1 MQLFTDPT
9 YLRTIH
15 DGLVTGSVNKD
26 NASSLPYGL
35 VEVYEEALPPL
46 TNAADRQKFN
56 DFFAVW
62 ALLKKE
68 VSAAFAVPLLAGWT
82 EDQVIGYIAQY
93 SKWFNSPVSGM
104 YVLYHERLRT
114 FVLQKISQDH
124 LSRCNHALIQQ
135 SSLALQIKSGDEWE
149 RYALEHLSTHLL
161 TAAMGSKDA
170 SELKALAYST
180 AHWNR
185 QIEISKGFEW
195 SKRMLNDM
203 MLWASKYDDDE
214 VIECAL
220 NKVDLY
226 HMEQNDAPRIVELV
240 AQNDIET
247 ALQRIESFGG
257 NDKEGLQRKFILYM
271 LCLMELTLL
280 DSKDKPFR
288 RDAIEKL
295 LRHLDE
301 NLPIDHSVLN
311 WIDFF
316 PSYAVFLMACEW
328 AGLGLAYVIAY
339 KRTDNW
345 EIDWITDKG
354 PYNDL
359 QFEVLITCA
368 KGISDDSD
376 KSRALEYI
384 STELSKQGKVEE
396 AASAIQ
402 EALTYARGISSD
414 TAKSRALKDISTE
427 LAKQGKVEEAASA
440 IQEALT
446 CARGIS

>member
-1 MQLFTDPT
+1 MIDFQFVDPT

-35 VEVYEEALPPL
+35 VGVYEDALPPL

-56 DFFAVW
+56 EFFAVW

-68 VSAAFAVPLLAGWT
+68 VSAAFTAPLLAGWT

-124 LSRCNHALIQQ
+124 LSRCNHALIQK
-135 SSLALQIKSGDEWE
+135 SSLALQNKSGDEWE

-220 NKVDLY
+220 NKVD
-226 HMEQNDAPRIVELV
+226 
-240 AQNDIET
+240 
-247 ALQRIESFGG
+247 
-257 NDKEGLQRKFILYM
+257 
-271 LCLMELTLL
+271 
-280 DSKDKPFR
+280 
-288 RDAIEKL
+288 
-295 LRHLDE
+295 
-301 NLPIDHSVLN
+301 
-311 WIDFF
+311 
-316 PSYAVFLMACEW
+316 
-328 AGLGLAYVIAY
+328 
-339 KRTDNW
+339 
-345 EIDWITDKG
+345 
-354 PYNDL
+354 
-359 QFEVLITCA
+359 
-368 KGISDDSD
+368 
-376 KSRALEYI
+376 
-384 STELSKQGKVEE
+384 
-396 AASAIQ
+396 
-402 EALTYARGISSD
+402 
-414 TAKSRALKDISTE
+414 
-427 LAKQGKVEEAASA
+427 
-440 IQEALT
+440 
-446 CARGIS
+446 

>member
-1 MQLFTDPT
+1 
-9 YLRTIH
+9 
-15 DGLVTGSVNKD
+15 
-26 NASSLPYGL
+26 
-35 VEVYEEALPPL
+35 
-46 TNAADRQKFN
+46 
-56 DFFAVW
+56 
-62 ALLKKE
+62 
-68 VSAAFAVPLLAGWT
+68 
-82 EDQVIGYIAQY
+82 AQY

-124 LSRCNHALIQQ
+124 LSRCNLALIQK
-135 SSLALQIKSGDEWE
+135 SSLALQSQSGDEWE

-280 DSKDKPFR
+280 DSKEKPFR

-295 LRHLDE
+295 LRHLDD
-301 NLPIDHSVLN
+301 NLRGDYSVLN
-311 WIDFF
+311 WKDFF
-316 PSYAVFLMACEW
+316 PSYTMFLMACDW
-328 AGLGLAYVIAY
+328 AEMGLDYSTVY
-339 KRTDNW
+339 KRADNW
-345 EIDWITDKG
+345 EKDWLSEKG
-354 PYNDL
+354 PY
-359 QFEVLITCA
+359 
-368 KGISDDSD
+368 
-376 KSRALEYI
+376 
-384 STELSKQGKVEE
+384 
-396 AASAIQ
+396 
-402 EALTYARGISSD
+402 
-414 TAKSRALKDISTE
+414 
-427 LAKQGKVEEAASA
+427 
-440 IQEALT
+440 
-446 CARGIS
+446 

>member
-1 MQLFTDPT
+1 MTYIIDPT
-9 YLRTIH
+9 YMRIIH

-26 NASSLPYGL
+26 NATSLPYGL
-35 VEVYEEALPPL
+35 VGVYEEALPPL

-56 DFFAVW
+56 EFFAVW

-68 VSAAFAVPLLAGWT
+68 VSAAFTAPLLAGWT

-124 LSRCNHALIQQ
+124 LSRCNHALIQK
-135 SSLALQIKSGDEWE
+135 SSLALQSKSGDEWE

-161 TAAMGSKDA
+161 TAAMGNKDA

-295 LRHLDE
+295 LSHLDDI
-301 NLPIDHSVLN
+301 LPIDYSASKWH
-311 WIDFF
+311 DFF
-316 PSYAVFLMACEW
+316 PSYLMFLMVC
-328 AGLGLAYVIAY
+328 
-339 KRTDNW
+339 
-345 EIDWITDKG
+345 
-354 PYNDL
+354 
-359 QFEVLITCA
+359 
-368 KGISDDSD
+368 
-376 KSRALEYI
+376 
-384 STELSKQGKVEE
+384 
-396 AASAIQ
+396 
-402 EALTYARGISSD
+402 
-414 TAKSRALKDISTE
+414 
-427 LAKQGKVEEAASA
+427 
-440 IQEALT
+440 
-446 CARGIS
+446 